1 MPPSIAASIAEGRL
15 NPITMEAFDYFP
27 SNECRQDPMRIKNT
41 VRLPRPE
48 AAEVSAKESCFM
60 VFACKDNERLIPG
73 KFSGTTERY

>member
-27 SNECRQDPMRIKNT
+27 SNKRRQDLVKIKDIG
-41 VRLPRPE
+41 RLPRPE

-60 VFACKDNERLIPG
+60 VFVGKDRERHIPG
-73 KFSGTTERY
+73 KFSGTLERY